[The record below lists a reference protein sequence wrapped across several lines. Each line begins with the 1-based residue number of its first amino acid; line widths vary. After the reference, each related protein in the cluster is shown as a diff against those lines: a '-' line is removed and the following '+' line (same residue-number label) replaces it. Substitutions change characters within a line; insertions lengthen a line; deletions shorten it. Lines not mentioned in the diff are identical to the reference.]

1 MAKFL
6 STPSDD
12 DEFARRFCKTRNVV
26 RTQKI
31 LKIIHESPD
40 VVIFKSKYKRVP
52 RTTICCWVL
61 TSDTI
66 GNKFLTNEL
75 LQTRQHNSG
84 NEFNKCP
91 LSSGQ
96 SRLFGLWTRNPGFY
110 KFNFLADAA
119 YSLQFYLSAIRNQ
132 ETTAP
137 VTEAKEITIWT
148 KVRRSCKEW
157 L

>member
-52 RTTICCWVL
+52 RTTICC
-61 TSDTI
+61 
-66 GNKFLTNEL
+66 
-75 LQTRQHNSG
+75 
-84 NEFNKCP
+84 
-91 LSSGQ
+91 
-96 SRLFGLWTRNPGFY
+96 
-110 KFNFLADAA
+110 
-119 YSLQFYLSAIRNQ
+119 
-132 ETTAP
+132 
-137 VTEAKEITIWT
+137 
-148 KVRRSCKEW
+148 
-157 L
+157 